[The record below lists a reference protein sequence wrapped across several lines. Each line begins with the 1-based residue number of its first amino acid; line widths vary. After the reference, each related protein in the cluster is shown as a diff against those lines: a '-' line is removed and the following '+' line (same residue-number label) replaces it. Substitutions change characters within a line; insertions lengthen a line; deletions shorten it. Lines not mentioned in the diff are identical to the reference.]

1 VLDRRQI
8 IWLLRL
14 ARAGVVVSEGRDSEF
29 DSGQLCCWTGMS
41 NLSLVKRQEV
51 HAKAKHRATL
61 AVRLRLER
69 GGMTVA

>member
-1 VLDRRQI
+1 ML
-8 IWLLRL
+8 
-14 ARAGVVVSEGRDSEF
+14 
-29 DSGQLCCWTGMS
+29 